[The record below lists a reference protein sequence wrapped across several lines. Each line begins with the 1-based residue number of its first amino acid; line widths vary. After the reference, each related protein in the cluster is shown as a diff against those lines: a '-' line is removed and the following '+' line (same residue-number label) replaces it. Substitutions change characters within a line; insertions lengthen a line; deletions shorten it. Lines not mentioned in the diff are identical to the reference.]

1 MPKSRFMKLKN
12 TPQFKS
18 RVRNLCAVVAT
29 AIALPALAY
38 ADNDKKSDRGNDG
51 KGDNGK
57 RGNHPIPVVPE
68 ANAAWVL
75 VPFLGAVL
83 LFSSRN
89 LFRAKVTE

>member
-51 KGDNGK
+51 KGDNSK

-68 ANAAWVL
+68 ATRHGYW
-75 VPFLGAVL
+75 F
-83 LFSSRN
+83 LFSVPSCF
-89 LFRAKVTE
+89 FRHAIFSVPR